1 MNEAGIAVLTDF
13 GRAKAMGKAVFNTT
27 LFAGHISYMAPEL
40 LAQSDPVEIDKL
52 FSKKSDIYAFG
63 MICFRVSHVIMKNK
77 NLMIFSRP

>member
-13 GRAKAMGKAVFNTT
+13 GRAKAMGKAGFNTT

-40 LAQSDPVEIDKL
+40 LAQGDPMDTDKL

-63 MICFRVSHVIMKNK
+63 MVCFKVCHVIMTKIK
-77 NLMIFSRP
+77 IS